1 MSKCYSGRVISIQ
14 KKYQL
19 EIKSAT
25 IIQTYIR
32 RTIGRL
38 RYVRAN
44 WCISIVDFA
53 TPKARNSAT
62 LIQGLFRGYKLRKM
76 IQEGTLDVIGKM
88 ELIEM
93 MMETEDAAQNRAYSC
108 PDRVTVSKKF
118 KSHFPDAPASLAR
131 AFAMAITDRTGFGLA
146 SHIMI
151 DTYLDTMKNKPEEA
165 TESEDK

>member
-93 MMETEDAAQNRAYSC
+93 MMETEDAAQRAALRHLTPREKRRRRSC
-108 PDRVTVSKKF
+108 FMLDISGVQNISGVQDVSMR
-118 KSHFPDAPASLAR
+118 S
-131 AFAMAITDRTGFGLA
+131 
-146 SHIMI
+146 
-151 DTYLDTMKNKPEEA
+151 TM
-165 TESEDK
+165 